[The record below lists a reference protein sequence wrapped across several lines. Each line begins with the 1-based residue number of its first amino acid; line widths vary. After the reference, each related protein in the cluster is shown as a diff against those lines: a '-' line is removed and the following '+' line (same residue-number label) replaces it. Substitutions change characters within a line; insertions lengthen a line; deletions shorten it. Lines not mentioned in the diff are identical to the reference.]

1 MKKLQ
6 TVIGIVIVGLI
17 VLFTVQ
23 NVATVEVSFL
33 AWSISLPRAVLL
45 FLVFVGGVVAGLI
58 FARRE

>member
-6 TVIGIVIVGLI
+6 TAIGFVIVGFI

-33 AWSISLPRAVLL
+33 AWSISMPRAVLL
-45 FLVFVGGVVAGLI
+45 FLVFGGGVVTGLM
-58 FARRE
+58 FTRRE

>member
-6 TVIGIVIVGLI
+6 TVTGIVIVGLV

>member
-6 TVIGIVIVGLI
+6 TAIGFVIVGFI
-17 VLFTVQ
+17 ALFTVQ

>member
-6 TVIGIVIVGLI
+6 TAIGVVIIGLI
-17 VLFTVQ
+17 VLFTLQ

-33 AWSISLPRAVLL
+33 VWSITMPRAVLM
-45 FLVFVGGVVAGLI
+45 FLVFAGGVLAGLM

>member
-1 MKKLQ
+1 MKKLHSA
-6 TVIGIVIVGLI
+6 IGIVIVGLI

>member
-6 TVIGIVIVGLI
+6 TAIGIVIVGLI
-17 VLFTVQ
+17 VLFTAQ

-45 FLVFVGGVVAGLI
+45 FLVFSGGVVTGLI
-58 FARRE
+58 FARRQ